1 MTFDLESGVR
11 VMCDVGYLCANF
23 SLPRLLCSRVRPDVH
38 DRQTDRHTDVR
49 QTDVRQKHHLMY
61 FTNVLVMHP
70 WPYCNGHN
78 RNDVMMI
85 VMIVI
90 CDYDYDTNFTVD
102 RIWTQVSR
110 ASPLLRKHSS
120 AWLCGDNPLAMI
132 RLPRRSLSS
141 QKSFGKS
148 DNLTR
153 TTKRQSTYKCKLTQ
167 HKIGP

>member
-1 MTFDLESGVR
+1 MTWATSVPILVFLGFSVLELGL
-11 VMCDVGYLCANF
+11 MYMT
-23 SLPRLLCSRVRPDVH
+23 

-102 RIWTQVSR
+102 RI
-110 ASPLLRKHSS
+110 
-120 AWLCGDNPLAMI
+120 
-132 RLPRRSLSS
+132 
-141 QKSFGKS
+141 
-148 DNLTR
+148 
-153 TTKRQSTYKCKLTQ
+153 
-167 HKIGP
+167 